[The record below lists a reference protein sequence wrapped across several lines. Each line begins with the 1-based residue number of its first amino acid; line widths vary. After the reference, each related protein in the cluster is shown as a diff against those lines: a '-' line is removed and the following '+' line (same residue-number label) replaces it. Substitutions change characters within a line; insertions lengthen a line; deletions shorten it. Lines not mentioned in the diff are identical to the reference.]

1 MNLILKEL
9 CNQLNVYLLWIQ
21 FFSNYG
27 TSPMYINCKFHF
39 FSNSGTSPMYLL
51 WIQFFSN
58 SGTSLMFIPA
68 CMTLTIRTIPKNM
81 FWQGER
87 GHLSVNYTGN
97 RSFITQLYYLLAQ
110 KLWAFERF
118 PIWSAQ
124 TFQSISGYRRAIFV
138 NQHWVRTSIYRSL
151 SY

>member
-9 CNQLNVYLLWIQ
+9 WNQPNV
-21 FFSNYG
+21 
-27 TSPMYINCKFHF
+27 
-39 FSNSGTSPMYLL
+39 YLL

-87 GHLSVNYTGN
+87 GHLSVNYTGTQ
-97 RSFITQLYYLLAQ
+97 SFITQLYYLLAQ

-118 PIWSAQ
+118 LIWSAQ

-138 NQHWVRTSIYRSL
+138 YQHWVRTSIYRSL
-151 SY
+151 SYYLRSLGRCAFKQAN